1 MNDYSSNDWLR
12 PSPSF
17 IARIAALL
25 WDMLV
30 VLAILWAIG
39 WIISKNEAFA
49 QPRTVCPK
57 GSVCVLL
64 ENSMQPATL
73 SECQA
78 ARPKLGRPYFTASKR
93 LRSNEPYHGRV
104 CFFRPVSVKA

>member
-1 MNDYSSNDWLR
+1 MTDYSGKDWLR

-25 WDMLV
+25 GDAL
-30 VLAILWAIG
+30 ILLLILLAIG
-39 WIISKNEAFA
+39 WIISKNEVFA